1 MKPIKSRLCALF
13 LLISVCAQAQDAGR
27 WADSVLSSLSA
38 EEKIAQLI
46 MVRLSSIDGKSK
58 KIIFYDSTV
67 EADIRKYN
75 IGGICLFQGAPVKQS
90 SLVNHFQSIAK
101 TPILMAIDGEN
112 GVGMRVDSVAGLPRM
127 MMLGA
132 VRDSLLA
139 YRYGQWVGE
148 QCRQM
153 GIQVN
158 FAPVADVNNNPNNPV
173 INDRSFGENKYT
185 VASLAVQYMLGMK
198 SRSVMGSA
206 KHFPGHGDVDVDSH
220 YAMPIINKSKLQL
233 DSLELYPFKKLF
245 EAGIGSTMVAHLF
258 IPSLDSGANRVS
270 SVSRKSVTG
279 LLREELGFMG
289 ITFTDA
295 LEMKGVADAFPGGSA
310 AVESIIAGNDM
321 LCLPGEVSMVIASI
335 KAAINDKKITWEQ
348 IDARVLNVLK
358 AKHATGLASWTPV
371 ALEGLA
377 MRLNEKTDALKKEIA
392 EQAITLVR
400 YTNKDAFPLA
410 SNRKGNIALLEIG
423 RSRNSSFAL
432 AVRSAYNAT
441 VFSFDNSRT
450 AEQADSVL
458 ALLQE
463 APYEKIIIALHDL
476 SRFPANNFTI
486 SQPVMDLVNK
496 VAAAKPSS
504 LFLFGNP
511 YAAKYFCTLNNIITC
526 YDDDPITQAVAAK
539 MMQGELSPQGQ
550 LPVSVCENM
559 PVGTGITV
567 TPFAEAR
574 SRWVDP
580 TAEQQA
586 AMATAAP
593 KLSTAGR
600 GFFDVQKSRV
610 IDSIINDA
618 IARKAAP
625 GMALLVVKDGK
636 VIHEKTYGNLGYD
649 SKEKISQE
657 TVWDMASVTKIC
669 ATTLS
674 IMKLYDEGKIALDN
688 TLGDYMP
695 WVRGSDKAGLKIR
708 DILLHQAGLKAF
720 IPFYKEIADSVTN
733 KPLPGY
739 FSNKQDEKFGV
750 KVDEAFYMRTAWKD
764 TLFSRILTSTLAP
777 NKPYIYSDND
787 FIFLG
792 ELVKSVTGQPLD
804 EYAWN
809 SFYRP
814 LGFSSTGFNP
824 TRFISSNTI
833 APTEQDPYFRERM
846 VRGFVHDPGAAMFGG
861 VSGHAGLFSNAYE
874 IAVLMQLL
882 MNKGVINGKRFFK
895 ASTIDLFT
903 AYQSTISR
911 RGLGFDK
918 PEKDN
923 RTRKIPYPALQV
935 SDATFGHTGF
945 TGTCTWADPE
955 KGIVFVLHANRVHPI
970 AKNIFGDLNV
980 RGKVMEQVFRKET
993 L

>member
-1 MKPIKSRLCALF
+1 MEPIKSRLCTI
-13 LLISVCAQAQDAGR
+13 LLLLSLSVGAQDAGR
-27 WADSVLSSLSA
+27 WADSVLRSLTDD
-38 EEKIAQLI
+38 EKIAQLI
-46 MVRLSSIDGKSK
+46 MVRLSSIDGKTRK
-58 KIIFYDSTV
+58 AVFYDSTV
-67 EADIRKYN
+67 EANIRKYN
-75 IGGICLFQGAPVKQS
+75 IGGICLFQGPPVKQA

-112 GVGMRVDSVAGLPRM
+112 GVGMRVDSVMGLPRM

-139 YRYGQWVGE
+139 FRYGQWVGE

-173 INDRSFGENKYT
+173 INDRSFGENKYK
-185 VASLAVQYMLGMK
+185 VATLAVQYMLGMK
-198 SRSVMGSA
+198 SRMVMGSA

-220 YAMPIINKSKLQL
+220 YAMPIINKSREQL
-233 DSLELYPFKKLF
+233 DSLELYPFKRLF

-258 IPSLDSGANRVS
+258 IPSLDSNANRVS

-295 LEMKGVADAFPGGSA
+295 LEMKGVADAFPGGTA

-321 LCLPGEVSMVIASI
+321 LCLPGEVSMVIESI
-335 KAAINDKKITWEQ
+335 KTAIKDKKITWEQ

-358 AKHATGLASWTPV
+358 AKHATGLASWKTV
-371 ALEGLA
+371 SLEGLA
-377 MRLNEKTDALKKEIA
+377 TRLNEKTDDLKKEIA
-392 EQAITLVR
+392 EKAITLAR
-400 YTNKDAFPLA
+400 YEDRQSFPLA
-410 SNRKGNIALLEIG
+410 VNRKGNYAVLELG
-423 RSRNSSFAL
+423 RNRNSAFAL
-432 AVRSAYNAT
+432 EMRSAYNAD
-441 VFSFDNSRT
+441 VFSFDN
-450 AEQADSVL
+450 AMNALQADSLV
-458 ALLQE
+458 ALLQA
-463 APYEKIIIALHDL
+463 APYEKIIIALHEL
-476 SRFPANNFTI
+476 SRFPANNFNITGN
-486 SQPVMDLVNK
+486 VVDLVNK
-496 VAAAKPSS
+496 VAGTKPST
-504 LFLFGNP
+504 LFIFGNP
-511 YAAKYFCTLNNIITC
+511 YAAKLFCSVNNVITC
-526 YDDDPITQAVAAK
+526 YDDDPITQAAAAS
-539 MMQGELSPQGQ
+539 MMRGEMAPQGQ
-550 LPVSVCENM
+550 LPVSVCETM
-559 PVGTGITV
+559 PAGTGFTTTV
-567 TPFAEAR
+567 FAQSKTRTGSPF
-574 SRWVDP
+574 D
-580 TAEQQA
+580 A
-586 AMATAAP
+586 AKAA
-593 KLSTAGR
+593 A
-600 GFFDVQKSRV
+600 

-625 GMALLVVKDGK
+625 GMALLVIKDGK
-636 VIHEKTYGNLGYD
+636 VIHEKTYGNLAYD
-649 SKEKISQE
+649 SNERISQE

-674 IMKLYDEGKIALDN
+674 VMKLYDEGKIKLDK
-688 TLGDYMP
+688 TLGDYIP
-695 WVRGSDKAGLKIR
+695 WVKGSDKAGLKIR

-720 IPFYKEIADSVTN
+720 IPFYKEIADSATN

-739 FSNKQDEKFGV
+739 FSNKQDERFGI
-750 KVDEAFYMRTAWKD
+750 KVDEAFYMRTDWKD
-764 TLFSRILTSTLAP
+764 TLFSRILSSSLAA

-792 ELVKSVTGQPLD
+792 ELVKAVSGQALD

-809 SFYRP
+809 NFYRP
-814 LGFSSTGFNP
+814 LGFRSTGFNP
-824 TRFISSNTI
+824 TRFVKVNTI

-846 VRGFVHDPGAAMFGG
+846 VRGYVHDPGAAMFGG

-874 IAVLMQLL
+874 IAVLMQLV

-903 AYQSTISR
+903 AYQSSISR

-923 RTRKIPYPALQV
+923 ATRKQPYPAFQV
-935 SDATFGHTGF
+935 SGATFGHTGF
-945 TGTCTWADPE
+945 TGTCAWADPV
-955 KGIVFVLHANRVHPI
+955 KGTVFVLHANRVHPI

-980 RGKVMEQVFRKET
+980 RGKVMEEVFKD
-993 L
+993 